1 MKIKTVLLPLF
12 AAVLF
17 AVSSAAVADD
27 YIVPQRILDL
37 HNYACENGSA
47 VDCQSYHQLL
57 RGNEKA
63 KRVRQQRREREER
76 KEKQRQERELRAEQH
91 QRELEERAAQKR
103 REQEQQRREQEQQR
117 IEQEK
122 KKAQQVRMRDA
133 VQNSDIAEVNRLLD
147 DGVDVNA
154 FDENGNTALHL
165 ATLNGN
171 IEIVKALLLSGANLN
186 AANND
191 GNTVLDLA
199 FTGKNIEVI
208 RVLHKAN
215 EEQMELKA
223 EDELRKLKKA
233 ETDARQANARQIAAI
248 QAKLKVEE
256 EVKQIKAEMKR
267 INAELYA
274 EVKARVEA
282 EAEAE
287 EEKEAKYLIWFW
299 ILLIFSL
306 GGWIHAFNSMRKK
319 QKGAKE

>member
-12 AAVLF
+12 AVLF
-17 AVSSAAVADD
+17 AISPAAFADD

-47 VDCQSYHQLL
+47 VDCQSYHQLI

-63 KRVRQQRREREER
+63 KRVRQQRQEREER
-76 KEKQRQERELRAEQH
+76 KEKQRQEREA
-91 QRELEERAAQKR
+91 REAKQR
-103 REQEQQRREQEQQR
+103 REQEQQRREQE
-117 IEQEK
+117 K
-122 KKAQQVRMRDA
+122 KKTQEVRMRYA
-133 VQNSDIAEVNRLLD
+133 AQNSDIAEVNRLLD
-147 DGVDVNA
+147 DGVDVNS
-154 FDENGNTALHL
+154 FDDDGNTALHL

-223 EDELRKLKKA
+223 RNEKAKA
-233 ETDARQANARQIAAI
+233 EINAQRTQRRIKAI
-248 QAKLKVEE
+248 HEATQAKLEAE
-256 EVKQIKAEMKR
+256 AEVKR
-267 INAELYA
+267 INAELNAEKNARAEAIAEAVA
-274 EVKARVEA
+274 EVEEA
-282 EAEAE
+282 NR
-287 EEKEAKYLIWFW
+287 AKYRRLIW
-299 ILLIFSL
+299 ILLILAFGF
-306 GGWIHAFNSMRKK
+306 GGGIYFMWEK
-319 QKGAKE
+319 QKGTKE

>member
-1 MKIKTVLLPLF
+1 MKIKTVILSLF

-47 VDCQSYHQLL
+47 VDCQSYHQLI

-63 KRVRQQRREREER
+63 KRVRQQRQEREER
-76 KEKQRQERELRAEQH
+76 KEQQRQEREA
-91 QRELEERAAQKR
+91 REAKQR
-103 REQEQQRREQEQQR
+103 REQEQQRREQE
-117 IEQEK
+117 K
-122 KKAQQVRMRDA
+122 KKTQEVRMRDA
-133 VQNSDIAEVNRLLD
+133 AQNSDIAEVNRLLD
-147 DGVDVNA
+147 DGVNVNS
-154 FDENGNTALHL
+154 FDDDGNTALHL

-171 IEIVKALLLSGANLN
+171 IEIVKALLLSGANFN

-233 ETDARQANARQIAAI
+233 ERDARQANARQIAAI

-274 EVKARVEA
+274 EKNARA
-282 EAEAE
+282 EAIAEVEEANR
-287 EEKEAKYLIWFW
+287 AKYRRLIW
-299 ILLIFSL
+299 ILLILAFGF
-306 GGWIHAFNSMRKK
+306 GGGIYFMWEK
-319 QKGAKE
+319 QKGTKE

>member
-12 AAVLF
+12 AVLF
-17 AVSSAAVADD
+17 AISPAAFADD

-47 VDCQSYHQLL
+47 VDCQSYHQLI

-63 KRVRQQRREREER
+63 KRVRQQRQEREER
-76 KEKQRQERELRAEQH
+76 KEKQRQEREA
-91 QRELEERAAQKR
+91 REAKQR
-103 REQEQQRREQEQQR
+103 REQEQQRREQE
-117 IEQEK
+117 K
-122 KKAQQVRMRDA
+122 KKTQEVRMRYA
-133 VQNSDIAEVNRLLD
+133 AQNSDIAEVNRLLD
-147 DGVDVNA
+147 DGVDVNS
-154 FDENGNTALHL
+154 FDDDGNTALHL

-215 EEQMELKA
+215 EEQMELKV